1 MKDGWI
7 NVYSADLEFKAKL
20 AEDIL
25 KQHDIVSHIMMKPNS
40 AIPSIG
46 NASLLVPEAEAEKA
60 IEILKKEKI
69 ITEE

>member
-7 NVYSADLEFKAKL
+7 NVYSADQEFKAKL

-25 KQHDIVSHIMMKPNS
+25 KQHDIVSHIMMKPDS

-46 NASLLVPEAEAEKA
+46 GAALLVPQDQAVKA
-60 IEILKKEKI
+60 IEVLKKEGI
-69 ITEE
+69 ITE

>member
-20 AEDIL
+20 AEDVL

-46 NASLLVPEAEAEKA
+46 NATLLVPEADAEKA
-60 IEILKKEKI
+60 IKILKEAEI
-69 ITEE
+69 IIEE